1 MKHTARSTLA
11 RKAEPDLFKLLKLT
25 VVYKECKRRTR
36 QIIQHKSKQKNPD
49 WNILKNN

>member
-25 VVYKECKRRTR
+25 VVYKEYKRTR
-36 QIIQHKSKQKNPD
+36 QIIQQRSKQKNPD